1 MIKVGDRIPEATFT
15 VMTDDG
21 PGQRTTSELCAGRKV
36 AMFAVPGAFTPTCHM
51 NHLPGFLGNADAL
64 RAKGVDEIA
73 VVAVNDVFV
82 MNAWADATK
91 GKGKITYL
99 ADGSGDFT
107 RAAGMELDLGGHG
120 LGTRSKRYAM
130 LVDDGV
136 VKVLNIED
144 NPGKAKASTA
154 EALLADI

>member
-1 MIKVGDRIPEATFT
+1 MIKVGERIPEATFT
-15 VMTDDG
+15 VMTNDG
-21 PGQRTTSELCAGRKV
+21 PAQRTTGELCAGSKV

-51 NHLPGFLGNADAL
+51 NHLPGFLGNAEAL
-64 RAKGVDEIA
+64 RSKGVDEIA

-99 ADGSGDFT
+99 ADGSGSFT
-107 RAAGMELDLGGHG
+107 RAAGMELDLGAHG
-120 LGTRSKRYAM
+120 LGTRSRRYAM

-136 VKVLNIED
+136 IKVLNIED
-144 NPGKAKASTA
+144 NPGEAKSSTA
-154 EALLADI
+154 EALLTDI